1 MSIFQKILM
10 EVFYIRKNEL
20 PMNDEIRDREVRL
33 IDNDG
38 AMLGIVTSMDAQKL
52 AISKNLDLVKIVPNA
67 VPPVC
72 KIMDYGKCMY
82 EKTKKEKEAKKNQK
96 VFSVK
101 EVRVSAKIEEHD
113 FDFKAKSAY
122 KFLQDGYK
130 VKVSIRFRG
139 REMRF
144 TVAGKEVLEKFA
156 EALVDVGTVERQPML
171 EGKSMIM
178 FLNPKK

>member
-1 MSIFQKILM
+1 
-10 EVFYIRKNEL
+10 
-20 PMNDEIRDREVRL
+20 MNDEIRDREVRL
-33 IDNDG
+33 IDTDG

-67 VPPVC
+67 IPPVC

-82 EKTKKEKEAKKNQK
+82 EKTKKEKEARKNQK
-96 VFSVK
+96 VLTVK

-156 EALVDVGTVERQPML
+156 DAVMDVGTVEKHPML
-171 EGKSMIM
+171 EGKSMVM
-178 FLNPKK
+178 LLNPKK